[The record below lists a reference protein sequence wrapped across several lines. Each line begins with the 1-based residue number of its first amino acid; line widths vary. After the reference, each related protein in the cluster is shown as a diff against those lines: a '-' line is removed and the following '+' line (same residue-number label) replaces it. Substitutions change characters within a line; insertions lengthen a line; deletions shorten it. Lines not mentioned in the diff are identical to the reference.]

1 MSRRCEITGKGPMV
15 GNNVSH
21 ANNKTKRRF
30 LPNLQDVSF
39 FSVGL
44 KKNIKVSATTHG
56 IRTVEHKGG
65 IDAFLLGTAPTKL
78 NPVLRKLRKQLVEKQ
93 GTPAK
98 PEAKKRR
105 PVSPAK
111 AVKKA
116 KKAAKRAAPKKKAA

>member
-1 MSRRCEITGKGPMV
+1 MTRRCEITGKGPMV

-39 FSVGL
+39 FSTAL

-65 IDAFLLGTAPTKL
+65 IDAFLLDTAATKL
-78 NPVLRKLRKQLVEKQ
+78 NPTLRRLRKLIAAKNE
-93 GTPAK
+93 GAEK
-98 PEAKKRR
+98 PEPKKRR
-105 PVSPAK
+105 PASPAK
-111 AVKKA
+111 AVKKE
-116 KKAAKRAAPKKKAA
+116 KKAAKRAAKKAA